1 MSSGGGGGG
10 GVQST
15 TNQVILPDWAQQQ
28 VQQNI
33 AQANQVAALPY
44 TPYSGPT
51 VAGFTPDQLQEF
63 QQVRDNVGSTTPTFN
78 QAISNVANLPATT
91 QSLLAPYMQTVG
103 GAVTGGIS
111 GESAAQQSAA
121 NANAPNVSAFGGNK
135 GQVYDTTLAN
145 ETQRNIGQAI
155 NQIQNTGWNSQSALA
170 LRQAGE
176 MGNLAASG
184 QTARLVGAQAL
195 GSVGQQQQEQ
205 TQAEYSNALQQW
217 QQAQNWPYQQ
227 LSIAESAL
235 SGTPYGN
242 TVQSS
247 QPYTSNSLLQGL
259 GLATAAVPALT
270 SIANM
275 FGPSQPAINDYN
287 TGYIQYGTPGQTPSV
302 DTGNW
307 DLYNYGVP
315 S

>member
-10 GVQST
+10 SQST
-15 TNQVILPDWAQQQ
+15 TNQVILPQWAQDQ
-28 VQQNI
+28 VTQNI
-33 AQANQVAALPY
+33 ATANQLAAQPY
-44 TPYSGPT
+44 TPYGGST
-51 VAGFTPDQLQEF
+51 VAGFTPDELQEF
-63 QQVRDNVGSTTPTFN
+63 QQVRDNVGSTTPTYN
-78 QAISNVANLPATT
+78 QAISNVSNLPATT
-91 QSLLAPYMQTVG
+91 QSLLTPYMQTVG
-103 GAVTGGIS
+103 GAVSGSLT
-111 GESAAQQSAA
+111 GESTAQQGAA
-121 NANAPNVSAFGGNK
+121 NANAPNVSAFGGAK
-135 GQVYDTTLAN
+135 GQAYDTTLAN
-145 ETQRNIGQAI
+145 ETQRNISQAMA
-155 NQIQNTGWNSQSALA
+155 QIQNTGWNSQSALA
-170 LRQAGE
+170 LQQAGA
-176 MGNLAASG
+176 MGNLASSA
-184 QTARLVGAQAL
+184 QTARLVGDQAL

-259 GLATAAVPALT
+259 GLATAAVPAIT

-287 TGYIQYGTPGQTPSV
+287 TGYVTYMPGQQQPV

-307 DLYNYGVP
+307 DLYNYGAP
-315 S
+315 Q